1 MGCIRRFMG
10 KRENAWTAEKTQ
22 PPLRDTKN
30 FYVSAISRQ
39 FVFALLCHWIAVW
52 ACHFIPLRFSLVVFS
67 TSNGLHQTS
76 THAPPG
82 LHKGRTREARRRASR
97 SIAP

>member
-30 FYVSAISRQ
+30 FYVRAISRQ
-39 FVFALLCHWIAVW
+39 FVFITFALLCHWIAVW
-52 ACHFIPLRFSLVVFS
+52 ACHFIPLRISLVVFS
-67 TSNGLHQTS
+67 TSNGPPKTS
-76 THAPPG
+76 RPRG
-82 LHKGRTREARRRASR
+82 SIKDGRARREGARAR
-97 SIAP
+97 L